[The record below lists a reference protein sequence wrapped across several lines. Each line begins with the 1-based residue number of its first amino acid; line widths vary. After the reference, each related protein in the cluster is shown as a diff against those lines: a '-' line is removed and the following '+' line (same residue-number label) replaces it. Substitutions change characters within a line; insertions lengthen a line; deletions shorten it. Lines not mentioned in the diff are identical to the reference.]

1 VKKASSLLMAAVL
14 CTGFLSAGTAAYA
27 DSTVTFKPTVLA
39 AAAHQKPVMGL
50 LVVAPCSGG
59 SYCAA
64 WIAATAA
71 AVAATAAVVQAAAA
85 VAALADSSSSS
96 SSSSGSIHFAP
107 PTKAEAAA
115 VRAKY
120 VAFTEQDFD
129 R

>member
-1 VKKASSLLMAAVL
+1 MAAVL
-14 CTGFLSAGTAAYA
+14 CTGFLGAGSAAYA
-27 DSTVTFKPTVLA
+27 DSTVTFKPTVVA
-39 AAAHQKPVMGL
+39 APSQRQPMMGL
-50 LVVAPCSGG
+50 LIAPCSGG

-71 AVAATAAVVQAAAA
+71 AVAATAAVVQAATA

-115 VRAKY
+115 MHAKY
-120 VAFTEQDFD
+120 VAFTEHDFD